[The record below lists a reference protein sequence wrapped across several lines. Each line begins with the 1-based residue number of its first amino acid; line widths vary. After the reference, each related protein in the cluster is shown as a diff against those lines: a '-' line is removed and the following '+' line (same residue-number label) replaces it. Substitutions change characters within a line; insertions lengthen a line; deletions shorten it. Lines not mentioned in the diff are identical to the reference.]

1 MDSHLYNA
9 RANRFNLYVEFTIGK
24 REEKKL
30 MGDDSPEGIST
41 KSFASHLGDLA
52 ASIDVSNSLTGSL
65 QRAVNDLLQSANSA
79 VNSAVASLLV
89 RDGDTGGLKFLAATS
104 GVTEALLA
112 LRLPPGAGIAGLVF
126 STHQPMAVAD
136 VAQEGSHWSEADKR
150 TGFKTV
156 TLLATPLRG
165 ENELVGVLEFVNR
178 PGDPPYP
185 PFKPQEMD
193 RAARF
198 AEPLARLVEAY
209 EMAQLIES
217 LFNFSI
223 RTSLTTR
230 AFEQRQAA
238 EREWLAS
245 NPAVGAHRDL
255 LTMWLALRDII
266 NSGDAERKL
275 CRELLESVERFA
287 QARSAGLTEFGF

>member
-1 MDSHLYNA
+1 MDDY
-9 RANRFNLYVEFTIGK
+9 
-24 REEKKL
+24 
-30 MGDDSPEGIST
+30 SPEGTST

-52 ASIDVSNSLTGSL
+52 AAIDVSNSLTASL
-65 QRAVNDLLQSANSA
+65 QRAMHDLLQRANGA
-79 VNSAVASLLV
+79 VNSAVASLLI
-89 RDGDTGGLKFLAATS
+89 RDGDSGGLKFLAATS
-104 GVTEALLA
+104 GVTEALLG

-223 RTSLTTR
+223 RTSLTMR
-230 AFEQRQAA
+230 SYEQRQAA

-245 NPAVGAHRDL
+245 NPVVGAHRDL
-255 LTMWLALRDII
+255 LTMWLALRDIF

-287 QARSAGLTEFGF
+287 QARFAGPGEFGF

>member
-1 MDSHLYNA
+1 MSKNSSGSG
-9 RANRFNLYVEFTIGK
+9 TG
-24 REEKKL
+24 
-30 MGDDSPEGIST
+30 T
-41 KSFASHLGDLA
+41 KSFASQLGEIVD
-52 ASIDVSNSLTGSL
+52 SIDVSNSLTVSL
-65 QRAVNDLLQSANSA
+65 RRAIDDLLHRANNAVNAA
-79 VNSAVASLLV
+79 TASVLV
-89 RDGDTGGLKFLAATS
+89 RDGDSGGLKFLTATS
-104 GVTEALLA
+104 AVTDALLD

-136 VAQEGSHWSEADKR
+136 VAHEGSFWSEADRR

-156 TLLATPLRG
+156 TLLGTPLRG

-185 PFKPQEMD
+185 PFSPQEMD

-198 AEPLARLVEAY
+198 AEPIAQLVEAC
-209 EMAQLIES
+209 EIAGLIES

-223 RTSLTTR
+223 RNSLMTKS
-230 AFEQRQAA
+230 FEQRQAA
-238 EREWLAS
+238 ERDWLAS
-245 NPAVGAHRDL
+245 NPAAGAQREL
-255 LTMWLALRDII
+255 LKIWLALRDII

-287 QARSAGLTEFGF
+287 RNRSAGMGQFGF

>member
-1 MDSHLYNA
+1 
-9 RANRFNLYVEFTIGK
+9 
-24 REEKKL
+24 
-30 MGDDSPEGIST
+30 
-41 KSFASHLGDLA
+41 
-52 ASIDVSNSLTGSL
+52 
-65 QRAVNDLLQSANSA
+65 
-79 VNSAVASLLV
+79 
-89 RDGDTGGLKFLAATS
+89 LKFLAATS

-209 EMAQLIES
+209 EIAQLIES

-230 AFEQRQAA
+230 SYEQRQAA

-275 CRELLESVERFA
+275 CRELLESVERFT
-287 QARSAGLTEFGF
+287 QARSGGLSGFGF